1 MNSSAKRCTVYSTS
15 PFTSSEPIIA
25 YGISKYV
32 MLSFV
37 ALDFLLLGVGI
48 AFVALSLAWMN
59 ANPIHSMVLTDADLF
74 AGFGLGSL
82 FIATFLFSL
91 PALMHSLSLSPS
103 REFSSTPMSVLNVI
117 LFVDQ
122 MAVIAAG
129 VIVWWRTLQERN
141 TFFKVWQTSSASFQS
156 ALESK
161 VCLPHVDLNLV

>member
-1 MNSSAKRCTVYSTS
+1 MHSFTKRCTVYSTS
-15 PFTSSEPIIA
+15 PFTSSEPLA
-25 YGISKYV
+25 TYSISKYLI
-32 MLSFV
+32 MGFV
-37 ALDFLLLGVGI
+37 VLDLLLLGVGI
-48 AFVALSLAWMN
+48 AFVALTLAWMN

-103 REFSSTPMSVLNVI
+103 REFSSTPMTVLNII
-117 LFVDQ
+117 LSVDQ

-129 VIVWWRTLQERN
+129 VIVWWRTLQERS
-141 TFFKVWQTSSASFQS
+141 TFSKVWQTSSASFQS

-161 VCLPHVDLNLV
+161 VRSSRADLNTV